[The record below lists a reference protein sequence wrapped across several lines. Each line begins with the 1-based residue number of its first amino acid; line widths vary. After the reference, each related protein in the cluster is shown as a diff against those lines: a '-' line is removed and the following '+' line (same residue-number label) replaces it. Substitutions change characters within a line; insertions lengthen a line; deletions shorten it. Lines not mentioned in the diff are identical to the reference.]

1 MANGL
6 DLKTMFQA
14 GSRWLELHL
23 HVVNGLNVFPVPD
36 GDTGTNMLLTMRAA
50 LQEMDQAGDHQ
61 AGTLAAAGARGAL
74 LGARGNSG
82 VILSQFLQGLA
93 SGLAGK
99 TTFTGTDWAQ
109 AVNRGVQQAYGSV
122 SRPVEG
128 TILTVARV
136 AAEATM
142 AAAESGEDVAA
153 QLARMV
159 AAARTAQASTPDL
172 LPVLKEAGV
181 TDSGGQ
187 GLLYILEGALQGLN
201 GGELDLAGEPVPAL
215 RPALALDQA
224 TYGYD
229 VQFLIQGEQL
239 QVEAIRGR
247 LSQMGW
253 SVLVVGDDTL
263 VKVHLHAEDPESPLA
278 YGRTLG
284 HISDIVIENMAEQA
298 RAFLQPGAATSAEAG
313 EEQVAVVALVA
324 GQGLVEIFNSLGAD
338 RIVPGGL
345 SLNSGADELLATIR
359 ALELE
364 DILILPNHENGL
376 LAAQRIQ
383 NLVQRTIRVVPTQT
397 IPQGIAALLAFNRR
411 ASLEDNFRRMAE
423 AAQKV
428 VTLALTRA
436 VKSSSLPGLNVQVG
450 DVLGLCNN
458 HLWTIGQTEPE
469 VVLALLARLEIEQFE
484 IMTIYQGQEV
494 TSAQVEALTESIAKS
509 YPSLQVEWYPGGQ
522 ADYHYIMSLE

>member
-1 MANGL
+1 
-6 DLKTMFQA
+6 MFLA

-36 GDTGTNMLLTMRAA
+36 GDTGANMLLTMQAA

-61 AGTLAAAGARGAL
+61 AGALAAAAARGAL

-82 VILSQFLQGLA
+82 VILSQFLEGLA

-99 TTFTGTDWAQ
+99 TTFSGEDWAQ
-109 AVNRGVQQAYGSV
+109 AVNQGVQQAYRSV

-128 TILTVARV
+128 TILTVARA
-136 AAEATM
+136 AAEATL
-142 AAAESGEDVAA
+142 AGAETGEDVAT

-159 AAARTAQASTPDL
+159 AAARAAQAKTPEL

-187 GLLYILEGALQGLN
+187 GLVYILEGALQGLS
-201 GGELDLAGEPVPAL
+201 GGLGPVDEPFPAL

-224 TYGYD
+224 VYGYD

-239 QVEAIRGR
+239 QLEAIRSR
-247 LSQMGW
+247 LGEMGW

-263 VKVHLHAEDPESPLA
+263 VKIHLHVEDPEQPLA

-284 HISDIVIENMAEQA
+284 QISDIVVENMTEQA
-298 RAFLQPGAATSAEAG
+298 RAFLQPAASPLAAAEEAQVG
-313 EEQVAVVALVA
+313 VVAVVT
-324 GQGLVEIFNSLGAD
+324 GQGLAEIFNSLGAD

-345 SLNSGADELLATIR
+345 DPGEKALLETIR
-359 ALELE
+359 SLELE
-364 DILILPNHENGL
+364 NILILPNHEKGL
-376 LAAQRIQ
+376 LAARHIQ
-383 NLVQRTIRVVPTQT
+383 TLAQQVVRVVPTQT
-397 IPQGIAALLAFNRR
+397 IPQGIAALLAFNRQT
-411 ASLEDNFRRMAE
+411 SLEDNFRRMVE
-423 AAQKV
+423 AAQRV

-436 VKSSSLPGLNVQVG
+436 ERSSSLHGLTVQVG

-458 HLWTIGQTEPE
+458 HLWCIGQTELE
-469 VVLALLARLEIEQFE
+469 VVLAMLARLEMQQFE
-484 IMTIYQGQEV
+484 LMTIYSGQAV
-494 TSAQVEALTESIAKS
+494 APAQVEALSEGIVKN
-509 YPSLQVEWYPGGQ
+509 YPSLQVEWYTGGQ
-522 ADYHYIMSLE
+522 TDYYYIMSLE